1 MRIGIIGCKATKQN
15 YACSVDEMYSK
26 SPAYRAQ
33 SEFCK
38 KAYDDYY
45 VVSFITGVKHHTDI
59 IEPYDAPSLG
69 RFGLNMSLKHK
80 IVDKPDPENVEMV
93 NKQLAEM
100 INKGWEIDYH
110 TSQKPYS
117 FIDKELKEEI
127 NYIKQPQGH
136 NAVKSRYKQV
146 IDMLDT
152 KSLKECLKSIG
163 RKSEKPKESK
173 RWWYHPNYE
182 PFYGTCTMLFGYYK
196 KKGLKF
202 NNGNLS
208 KIHLGE
214 IKQASGWVIDKS
226 LLDKLHQTDS
236 GQWRIKQ

>member
-26 SPAYRAQ
+26 SPTYRAQ

-69 RFGLNMSLKHK
+69 RFGPNMSSKHK
-80 IVDKPDPENVEMV
+80 IVDKPYPENVEMV

-100 INKGWEIDYH
+100 INKGWKIDYH

-117 FIDKELKEEI
+117 FIDKEIRDII
-127 NYIKQPQGH
+127 NYIKQPMG
-136 NAVKSRYKQV
+136 AGASVPKYIEATK
-146 IDMLDT
+146 MLDT
-152 KSLKECLKSIG
+152 IPLKECLKFI
-163 RKSEKPKESK
+163 PKRNPQPAEEEQ
-173 RWWYHPNYE
+173 WFHHPNL
-182 PFYGTCTMLFGYYK
+182 PSFFGTSGKLARKYKRELPLNTGGLFRVAIGQFEHHK
-196 KKGLKF
+196 
-202 NNGNLS
+202 
-208 KIHLGE
+208 
-214 IKQASGWVIDKS
+214 GWVIDKS

-236 GQWRIKQ
+236 GQWQIKR

>member
-45 VVSFITGVKHHTDI
+45 VISYQVGIKHHTDI
-59 IEPYDAPSLG
+59 IEPYELCLG
-69 RFGLNMSLKHK
+69 KFGINMSSKHK
-80 IVDKPDPENVEMV
+80 IVDKPDPKNVEMV

-110 TSQKPYS
+110 TSRKYYNPLS
-117 FIDKELKEEI
+117 KEIRDII
-127 NYIKQPQGH
+127 NYIKQPAGVGVNISKYQ
-136 NAVKSRYKQV
+136 AL
-146 IDMLDT
+146 IPMLDT
-152 KSLKECLKSIG
+152 HTLKECCDSL
-163 RKSEKPKESK
+163 SK
-173 RWWYHPNYE
+173 RDPNKQSEQDKWYFHKEYPPFFGTSAKIATQYKEILWLGPNIWKVSM
-182 PFYGTCTMLFGYYK
+182 GRVK
-196 KKGLKF
+196 HAK
-202 NNGNLS
+202 
-208 KIHLGE
+208 
-214 IKQASGWVIDKS
+214 GWVIDKS
-226 LLDKLHQTDS
+226 LLDKLYQTDL